1 MGHAELIPHQNLL
14 LIHSVFFFYG
24 NAASEK
30 LSKQIAADIEQY
42 WNEPRARVHINQH
55 LYNVAFKIEGIHA
68 KALTELDVLTNTDA
82 RNNYFRIEEHSAME
96 VSFVDGL
103 GSNTGYFL
111 LSNLLQT
118 PTTAAH
124 EYGHT
129 LGLDHPYQLDIRG
142 RGTPGIMY
150 PRGTIV
156 DAIYQYNPD
165 AVAGDNFNGGT
176 INPHSRKVLQQDI
189 ANLKLDRL
197 RFEKYNSTRVGEF
210 SSVWHDVF

>member
-24 NAASEK
+24 NAASEA
-30 LSKQIAADIEQY
+30 LSKQIAAGIEQY
-42 WNEPRARVHINQH
+42 WNEPRATVHMNQH
-55 LYNVAFKIEGIHA
+55 LYKVIFKIEGIHA
-68 KALTELDVLTNTDA
+68 NTLAELDVLTNTDS

-129 LGLDHPYQLDIRG
+129 LGLDHPHQLDIRG
-142 RGTPGIMY
+142 RGVPGIMY

-189 ANLKLDRL
+189 ADLKLERL
-197 RFEKYNSTRVGEF
+197 RFERHNSARVGEF
-210 SSVWHDVF
+210 SSVWHDAF